1 MAVNRHLKPGSGR
14 VKCLV
19 ALACMFLILMFA
31 GLEATHAHSD
41 AQLSRS
47 AAGCAICVSVHANA
61 PAVSFNLLPTL
72 LTLEMLAPA
81 FQSHGKDFLRELSLL
96 IRPPPSF

>member
-1 MAVNRHLKPGSGR
+1 VNRQLKRGLQPG
-14 VKCLV
+14 KCFV
-19 ALACMFLILMFA
+19 ALACVCLVLMFT

-61 PAVSFNLLPTL
+61 PAATFYVLPTL
-72 LTLEMLAPA
+72 LAVELLPSPL
-81 FQSHGKDFLRELSLL
+81 QSQGKDFCRKLSLF
-96 IRPPPSF
+96 IRPPPYL